1 MSKVIPVR
9 DAVGLVRDGSTV
21 VIGGSGAGHALPQRF
36 IDELAAV
43 YAEEGRP
50 RDLTTVRVVG
60 IGDFADRGF
69 SQLGLPGLMRRTIG
83 SNIGNEP
90 RLGALVEANE
100 LESYSFPQGVL
111 SQLMREIAAG
121 RPGLVTQVGLGT
133 YVDPRQTGGKQ
144 NARTTEDLVEVV
156 TLRGREWLLFHA
168 FPIDVA
174 VIRGTTAD
182 EDGNLTMEGEAVQGE
197 MLAMAMAARNS
208 GGIVIAQVRQLAP
221 RGSLR
226 MRDVK
231 VPAALIDH
239 VFVDPDQWQTYITQ
253 DSPYYAGALR
263 RPVTDEPPLPLDVR
277 KIIARRSLLEFPPG
291 AICNLGF
298 GISQLIGRVAWEEGI
313 TDQLV
318 LTVEQGIFGGVPVA
332 GNEGGA
338 GFNYQAMIDQPY
350 MFDFYDGGGLD
361 IASLSFAEV
370 DAEGNVNVHAFEG
383 RVRGPG
389 GFPNISAKTGRINFV
404 GTLTAQGLE
413 IDIDD
418 GVRIASEGSLGKFVP
433 AVQGD
438 LVQRPAR
445 ARARPAGPLHHRAG
459 GVRAGRRRPRAD
471 RGRAGHRRRARRA
484 RADGLPSA
492 GGRRPARDGP
502 PAVRDRADGPR
513 RRLRGHGM
521 SGLIEL
527 ELGTVAHLDAPEP
540 AAQPGHAR
548 AARGAVRGAR
558 HARRGGP
565 GRRARGRRDRGA
577 ASGRSRAGSHVGEFE
592 AQRGEAGRA
601 RHELESGVADR
612 LARLPMPTIAAIEGN
627 ALGGGLE
634 LALCCDIRIASDRAK
649 LGLPEVRLAVTPG
662 AGGTQRLPR
671 VVGAARAKE
680 LILTGRVLSAEEAER
695 IGLVSRVVPAGEALA
710 AADAIAAEIAARGPV
725 AVREAKRLI
734 DLATDTD
741 LGDRARRRARRLGP
755 GVRQRRHARG
765 RGRVLRQA
773 RSGVPRPVRPPQ
785 RGHLPHE

>member
-1 MSKVIPVR
+1 MTKVIDVR
-9 DAVGLVRDGSTV
+9 DAVELVRDGATV

-43 YAEEGRP
+43 FGETARP

-100 LESYSFPQGVL
+100 IESYSFPQGVL

-121 RPGLVTQVGLGT
+121 RPGLVTHVGLGT

-144 NARTTEDLVEVV
+144 NERTTEDLVEVV
-156 TLRGREWLLFHA
+156 SLRGREWLLFHA

-208 GGIVIAQVRQLAP
+208 GGIVIAQVRQLAT

-239 VFVDPDQWQTYITQ
+239 VYVEPDQWQTYITR
-253 DSPYYAGALR
+253 DSPYYAGAQR
-263 RPVTDEPPLPLDVR
+263 RPVRPEPPLPLDVR
-277 KIIARRSLLEFPPG
+277 KIIARRSLLEFPRG

-389 GFPNISAKTGRINFV
+389 GFPNISARTPRINFV

-413 IDIDD
+413 LDIDAT
-418 GVRIASEGSLGKFVP
+418 GVRVAREGSLPKFVP
-433 AVQGD
+433 AVRQISFNG
-438 LVQRPAR
+438 
-445 ARARPAGPLHHRAG
+445 
-459 GVRAGRRRPRAD
+459 
-471 RGRAGHRRRARRA
+471 
-484 RADGLPSA
+484 
-492 GGRRPARDGP
+492 
-502 PAVRDRADGPR
+502 
-513 RRLRGHGM
+513 
-521 SGLIEL
+521 
-527 ELGTVAHLDAPEP
+527 
-540 AAQPGHAR
+540 
-548 AARGAVRGAR
+548 
-558 HARRGGP
+558 
-565 GRRARGRRDRGA
+565 
-577 ASGRSRAGSHVGEFE
+577 
-592 AQRGEAGRA
+592 
-601 RHELESGVADR
+601 R
-612 LARLPMPTIAAIEGN
+612 LARERGQQVRYVT
-627 ALGGGLE
+627 
-634 LALCCDIRIASDRAK
+634 DRAVFALADDGLVLTEIAPGIDLERDV
-649 LGLPEVRLAVTPG
+649 LGQMGFRPRVADDLRPMDLRLYASGPMGLADDFAAAAPG
-662 AGGTQRLPR
+662 AR
-671 VVGAARAKE
+671 
-680 LILTGRVLSAEEAER
+680 
-695 IGLVSRVVPAGEALA
+695 
-710 AADAIAAEIAARGPV
+710 
-725 AVREAKRLI
+725 
-734 DLATDTD
+734 
-741 LGDRARRRARRLGP
+741 
-755 GVRQRRHARG
+755 
-765 RGRVLRQA
+765 
-773 RSGVPRPVRPPQ
+773 
-785 RGHLPHE
+785 